1 MSSCCTCSILN
12 PRPPAHGFLFS
23 LKSHCRAVAEVRAG
37 VRDLCESAAPGTDGA
52 IISAA
57 ALQQRDFGEP
67 LDDVIVDFRRQVA
80 QTARLRA
87 ASDQVALL
95 TPIVFASDSEAIG
108 PRRARRSRLLWRKGS
123 SQFHADQAHPRPAL
137 GEAEMV
143 RSEFSGSSPSTNA
156 VNSIWAFV
164 KSSALSIGSS
174 RSRIS
179 PSKRVAAHSPSNWAS
194 SVLNSTFLS
203 SVSSASPLLSAASV
217 LPTVGFGVRNTSAA
231 DFFRRGLKW
240 I

>member
-1 MSSCCTCSILN
+1 MILNRERNRFRRAPLTESILDVEESC
-12 PRPPAHGFLFS
+12 FLW
-23 LKSHCRAVAEVRAG
+23 
-37 VRDLCESAAPGTDGA
+37 A

-67 LDDVIVDFRRQVA
+67 LDDVIVDFRRQMA

-87 ASDQVALL
+87 ASDQVAPL

-108 PRRARRSRLLWRKGS
+108 LRRARWSRLLWRKGS

-164 KSSALSIGSS
+164 KSSALSIGCA

-231 DFFRRGLKW
+231 DFFRQGLKW

>member
-37 VRDLCESAAPGTDGA
+37 VRDLCESAA
-52 IISAA
+52 
-57 ALQQRDFGEP
+57 
-67 LDDVIVDFRRQVA
+67 
-80 QTARLRA
+80 
-87 ASDQVALL
+87 
-95 TPIVFASDSEAIG
+95 
-108 PRRARRSRLLWRKGS
+108 WRKGS
-123 SQFHADQAHPRPAL
+123 SQFHADQADPRPAL

-156 VNSIWAFV
+156 VNSTWAFV
-164 KSSALSIGSS
+164 KSSALAIGSS